1 MMTTLEWIDDATAAF
16 ETALGELVGARQ
28 PTLDPA
34 EAGRR
39 AALRAV
45 AGTMWGDAVGPF
57 FDTEGV
63 MALLGGVSKQA
74 IHDRVRRHRLLALRT
89 GSGRLV
95 YPAAQFVDEQVVVG
109 LGKVLAILVPDDAEA
124 WMVASWLTT
133 NDPDLDGLCPIA
145 ALRAGAVDDV
155 VAAARQVATG
165 LRG

>member
-1 MMTTLEWIDDATAAF
+1 MTTLEWIGDATAAF
-16 ETALGELVGARQ
+16 ETALAELVGARQ
-28 PTLDPA
+28 PSLDPA

-39 AALRAV
+39 AALKAV
-45 AGTMWGDAVGPF
+45 SGTMWTDAVGPF
-57 FDTEGV
+57 FDTDGV

-95 YPAAQFVDEQVVVG
+95 YPTAQFVDEHVVEG
-109 LGKVLAILVPDDAEA
+109 LGKVLAVLIPDDAEA

-133 NDPDLDGLCPIA
+133 ADPDLGDRSPIA